1 MLTITEAA
9 EATGRSRRTIGRML
23 DAGQLEDVHRE
34 GDGGSWRIPV
44 EALLAA
50 GLALHAP
57 EQPEP
62 APPTPARPSPVG
74 TPTDDVEL
82 RAELAEWQRR
92 AEVAEAVAAERADA
106 LDDLR
111 TALALAQRMLGTSA
125 PADLPTPTP
134 EQRPGSSKSEPMLV
148 TPEQESADA
157 DTLVVA
163 EFDQATRSVAD
174 LTEATLTGH
183 TRRWRRSPKSGSE
196 PMLVAPEQESG
207 DADDLVVS
215 ELDQATRSVADLRDL
230 LLDRSSPIGD
240 RFSGGR
246 DLGIEPEPMLV
257 NPEQRP
263 GSSKS
268 EPMLVTDTDARWGRE
283 PDSPTSQRPTIT
295 SRLRAKLRGF

>member
-23 DAGQLEDVHRE
+23 DAGQLEGAHRE

-74 TPTDDVEL
+74 TPVDDVEL
-82 RAELAEWQRR
+82 RAELTEWRRR
-92 AEVAEAVAAERADA
+92 AEVAEAIAAERADA

-125 PADLPTPTP
+125 PADSPTPTP
-134 EQRPGSSKSEPMLV
+134 EQRSGSSKSEPTPMLV

-157 DTLVVA
+157 DTLVA
-163 EFDQATRSVAD
+163 EPDRAIRSVAD

-183 TRRWRRSPKSGSE
+183 ARRWPRSPKSGSE
-196 PMLVAPEQESG
+196 APESRSG
-207 DADDLVVS
+207 PV
-215 ELDQATRSVADLRDL
+215 
-230 LLDRSSPIGD
+230 GD
-240 RFSGGR
+240 R
-246 DLGIEPEPMLV
+246 D
-257 NPEQRP
+257 
-263 GSSKS
+263 
-268 EPMLVTDTDARWGRE
+268 TDTRWGPT
-283 PDSPTSQRPTIT
+283 PDSHPTTAQRPTIT

>member
-1 MLTITEAA
+1 MSANTTITEAA
-9 EATGRSRRTIGRML
+9 EATSRSRRTIGRML
-23 DAGQLEDVHRE
+23 DAGQLEGAHRE

-50 GLALHAP
+50 GLTLHAP
-57 EQPEP
+57 EPPEP

-92 AEVAEAVAAERADA
+92 AEVAEAVAAERAAA

-125 PADLPTPTP
+125 PADSPTPTP
-134 EQRPGSSKSEPMLV
+134 EQRPGSSKSEPMLVTPEQRPGPSKSEPMLV

-163 EFDQATRSVAD
+163 EPDRAIRSVAY

-183 TRRWRRSPKSGSE
+183 ARRSWHRSPKSGAETSE
-196 PMLVAPEQESG
+196 S
-207 DADDLVVS
+207 
-215 ELDQATRSVADLRDL
+215 RSDPV
-230 LLDRSSPIGD
+230 GD
-240 RFSGGR
+240 RHTS
-246 DLGIEPEPMLV
+246 D
-257 NPEQRP
+257 
-263 GSSKS
+263 
-268 EPMLVTDTDARWGRE
+268 RWG
-283 PDSPTSQRPTIT
+283 PASDSPTSQRPTLT